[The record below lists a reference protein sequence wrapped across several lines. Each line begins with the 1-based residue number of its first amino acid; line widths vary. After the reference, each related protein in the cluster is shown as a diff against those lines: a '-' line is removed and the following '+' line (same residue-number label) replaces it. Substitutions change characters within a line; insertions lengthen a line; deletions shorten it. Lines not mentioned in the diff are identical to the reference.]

1 MSSDLKRLTETV
13 NTTAS
18 DINRLEA
25 ILKEV
30 SLIVR
35 DLGGKMD
42 LLLDA
47 RPPEVAQSQAS
58 PARKP
63 IGRGKVTK
71 PRRKTEPEEEPHIN
85 QLTDQLAV
93 DDDEKSTPPP
103 AVIVKQRS
111 KSVVD
116 EPVHKETIN
125 KETNAQKETKQSD
138 DDTYTVKKPAVK
150 AKPKS
155 SKPLAFNKLTAF
167 TQAYRANP
175 KRFNEYFT
183 KEIREQIDNLP
194 EVAGQTGD
202 KLESARMRALYQTT
216 IANYPE
222 IIDELRADFTKA
234 QEAEDI

>member
-13 NTTAS
+13 NTAAS

-71 PRRKTEPEEEPHIN
+71 PRRKTEPEEEP
-85 QLTDQLAV
+85 QADQQPAEE
-93 DDDEKSTPPP
+93 DDEKATPPP
-103 AVIVKQRS
+103 ATVNVKQRS
-111 KSVVD
+111 KAAVD

-125 KETNAQKETKQSD
+125 KETNAQKESKQSD

-150 AKPKS
+150 AKPKP
-155 SKPLAFNKLTAF
+155 SKPAAFNKLTAF

-183 KEIREQIDNLP
+183 KEVRDQIDSLP

-216 IANYPE
+216 IVNYPE
-222 IIDELRADFTKA
+222 IIDELRADFAKA

>member
-1 MSSDLKRLTETV
+1 MSSELKKLTETV

-71 PRRKTEPEEEPHIN
+71 PRRKTEPEEDPQAEQPIEEE
-85 QLTDQLAV
+85 
-93 DDDEKSTPPP
+93 EKTPLP
-103 AVIVKQRS
+103 VVKQRS
-111 KSVVD
+111 KAVVD
-116 EPVHKETIN
+116 EPVKEPVAN
-125 KETNAQKETKQSD
+125 KQND
-138 DDTYTVKKPAVK
+138 DDAYTVKKPAVK
-150 AKPKS
+150 AKPKT

-183 KEIREQIDNLP
+183 KEVRDAVDAAP

-202 KLESARMRALYQTT
+202 KLESARLRALYQTT

-222 IIDELRADFTKA
+222 IIDELRADFAKA
-234 QEAEDI
+234 QETDDI

>member
-13 NTTAS
+13 NTAAS

-71 PRRKTEPEEEPHIN
+71 PRRKTEPEEEPHA
-85 QLTDQLAV
+85 DQPV
-93 DDDEKSTPPP
+93 EDDEKSTPPQ

-111 KSVVD
+111 KAVVD

-138 DDTYTVKKPAVK
+138 DDAYTVKKPAVK

-216 IANYPE
+216 IINYPE
-222 IIDELRADFTKA
+222 IIDELRADFAKA
-234 QEAEDI
+234 QETEDI